1 MVRAQHLRPSIIPS
15 TEVRMRVVRVAICVL
30 SVLAAAGCG
39 GSRRPVRQRVLLP
52 PTLNLVPH
60 RNIGL
65 FVFSVENAKGNLHEF
80 ATQRF
85 EEYVLAAQSGIEMRE
100 FKSADSSRV
109 FAQASDSNGCPVA
122 FFGHLKISNVK
133 PHGGLTAGLAPVMKA
148 TVTVEL
154 SVWLVNTRTGGVMW
168 RRSSASTEEVGGLS
182 FIGGTPSFS
191 ARDPNDAYGRLINQ
205 LVYNVTYDVRS
216 TWVEQ

>member
-1 MVRAQHLRPSIIPS
+1 
-15 TEVRMRVVRVAICVL
+15 MRVMRVAICSL
-30 SVLAAAGCG
+30 ILLAVFGCG

-65 FVFSVENAKGNLHEF
+65 FIFSVENAKGTLHEF
-80 ATQRF
+80 ATRRF

-100 FKSADSSRV
+100 FTSADSSRV
-109 FAQASDSNGCPVA
+109 FSASVDSSGVPVA

-133 PHGGLTAGLAPVMKA
+133 PSGGLTAGLSPIMQA
-148 TVTVEL
+148 TVTVNL

-168 RRSSASTEEVGGLS
+168 RRSSQSTEKIGGLS

-191 ARDPNDAYGRLINQ
+191 AKDPNDAYGRLINQ

-216 TWVEQ
+216 TWVDQ

>member
-1 MVRAQHLRPSIIPS
+1 MRARRVLVSSFIIL
-15 TEVRMRVVRVAICVL
+15 AIF
-30 SVLAAAGCG
+30 GCG

-60 RNIGL
+60 HNIGL
-65 FVFSVENAKGNLHEF
+65 FEFSVENAKGNPHEF
-80 ATQRF
+80 ATHRF

-109 FAQASDSNGCPVA
+109 FASAADTNGCPVA

-133 PHGGLTAGLAPVMKA
+133 PHGGLTAGLAPVMRA

-216 TWVEQ
+216 TWVDQ

>member
-1 MVRAQHLRPSIIPS
+1 MRA
-15 TEVRMRVVRVAICVL
+15 VRVIVCFI
-30 SVLAAAGCG
+30 VLAAMFGCG
-39 GSRRPVRQRVLLP
+39 GSRRPPRQRVLLP

-80 ATQRF
+80 ATRRF
-85 EEYVLAAQSGIEMRE
+85 EEYVLAAQTGIEMRE
-100 FKSADSSRV
+100 FQRTDSSRV
-109 FAQASDSNGCPVA
+109 FASGTDSTGCPVA

-133 PHGGLTAGLAPVMKA
+133 PSGSLTAGLSPIVEAM
-148 TVTVEL
+148 VTVEL

-168 RRSSASTEEVGGLS
+168 RRSSTRTEKVGGLS
-182 FIGGTPSFS
+182 FLGGTPSFS
-191 ARDPNDAYGRLINQ
+191 ARDPNDAYGRLVNQ

-216 TWVEQ
+216 TWVDQ

>member
-1 MVRAQHLRPSIIPS
+1 MRACRVLVSSFIIL
-15 TEVRMRVVRVAICVL
+15 TIV
-30 SVLAAAGCG
+30 GCG
-39 GSRRPVRQRVLLP
+39 GGHRVVRQRVLLP
-52 PTLNLVPH
+52 PTLNLVPY

-65 FVFSVENAKGNLHEF
+65 FQFSVENAKGNLHEF

-100 FKSADSSRV
+100 FTSSDSARV
-109 FAQASDSNGCPVA
+109 FASASDSNGPPVA

-133 PHGGLTAGLAPVMKA
+133 PRGGLTAGLSPVLRA
-148 TVTVEL
+148 SVTVEL
-154 SVWLVNTRTGGVMW
+154 SVWLVNTRTSGVMW

-182 FIGGTPSFS
+182 FLGNTPTFS
-191 ARDPNDAYGRLINQ
+191 ARDPNDAYGHLINE

-216 TWVEQ
+216 TWVDQ

>member
-1 MVRAQHLRPSIIPS
+1 
-15 TEVRMRVVRVAICVL
+15 MRVSRIVMWYLIL
-30 SVLAAAGCG
+30 LAAFGCG

-60 RNIGL
+60 KNIGL
-65 FVFSVENAKGNLHEF
+65 FIFSVENAKGNLHEF

-100 FKSADSSRV
+100 FTKADSSRV
-109 FAQASDSNGCPVA
+109 FSSSADSNGVPVA

-133 PHGGLTAGLAPVMKA
+133 PSGGLTAGLSPVMQA
-148 TVTVEL
+148 TVTVDL

-168 RRSSASTEEVGGLS
+168 RRSSQSTEKVGGLS

-191 ARDPNDAYGRLINQ
+191 AKDPNDAYGRLINQ

-216 TWVEQ
+216 TWVDQ